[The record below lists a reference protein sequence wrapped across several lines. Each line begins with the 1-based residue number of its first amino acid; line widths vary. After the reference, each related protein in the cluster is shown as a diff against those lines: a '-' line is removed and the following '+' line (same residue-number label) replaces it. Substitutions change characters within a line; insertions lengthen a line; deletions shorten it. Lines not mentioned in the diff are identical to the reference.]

1 MSVPS
6 PSPRDSRLIGACA
19 DPPTAAKVTSLGCR
33 ASILLNAVRQVLAG
47 PLEGSAELQANGQ
60 ANNRRMPTNSSG
72 AYFDLQL
79 QFGERYAE
87 LTDVPLADAISKCT
101 NLRRRFGL
109 WGTSGDWAWAAFL
122 KEVPYC
128 AQHTDFLRLTLSAV
142 GSAPAYPRSPF
153 G

>member
-1 MSVPS
+1 MTAKLGGTLERLLKALRATVMIVPS
-6 PSPRDSRLIGACA
+6 PSPRDPRLIGACA

-47 PLEGSAELQANGQ
+47 RLEGSAELQANGQ
-60 ANNRRMPTNSSG
+60 AYKRRMPTNSSG

-109 WGTSGDWAWAAFL
+109 WGTPGDL
-122 KEVPYC
+122 GVGRVPERGPL
-128 AQHTDFLRLTLSAV
+128 LRAT
-142 GSAPAYPRSPF
+142 
-153 G
+153 